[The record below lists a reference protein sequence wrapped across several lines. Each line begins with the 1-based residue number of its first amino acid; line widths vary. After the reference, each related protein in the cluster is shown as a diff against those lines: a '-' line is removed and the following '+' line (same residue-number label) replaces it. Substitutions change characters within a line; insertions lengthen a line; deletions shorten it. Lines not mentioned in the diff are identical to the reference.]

1 MGRLTNRPG
10 VSAAAA
16 RFLVA
21 RGVAETRR
29 RGAEAEAGMAKLSEE
44 EVKEILA
51 YTKEELEADIASV
64 KAGARNAQSIMG
76 MMDRRL
82 GYTVTKPEQRLVGD
96 VSVQVVVNSMRKAYE
111 LPPESTTSSLPE
123 KAGE

>member
-21 RGVAETRR
+21 QGVAKTRR
-29 RGAEAEAGMAKLSEE
+29 RGAEAEAEMAKMSEA
-44 EVKEILA
+44 EVKERLA
-51 YTKEELEADIASV
+51 YSAEELDADLETVMS
-64 KAGARNAQSIMG
+64 GSRNAQSVKGLMEL
-76 MMDRRL
+76 RL

-96 VSVQVVVNSMRKAYE
+96 VSVQVVVNSMARKAYE
-111 LPPESTTSSLPE
+111 LPADSTSTTLLE
-123 KAGE
+123 E